1 MRQRFMKPIDVSK
14 EINLSYQKTIEL
26 IRIGKIPSHKFGGS
40 YRVERGEFEKYLQET
55 KVKTPAL

>member
-1 MRQRFMKPIDVSK
+1 MKPIDVSK